1 MLHSLYG
8 RATATAVLALIAVVM
23 LASAARDFVPLSQG
37 FPLKAAA
44 WFAAIAT
51 IALSRIGRTNHPFAE
66 FGLANQVTTARA
78 AFVAMTAGTIG
89 EVVDPAVAAAAA
101 AAAVA
106 VTVMDGVDGWLARR
120 ARMSSAFGARYDM
133 EVDALLILVLS
144 ILAWQYGKAGAWV
157 ILSGLLR
164 YLFVAAGWVWPWM
177 NRRLEPS
184 RRRQAV
190 CVIQIVALIAVIEP
204 FVVPP
209 FSAAIAAAALAMLG
223 TSFAIDTR
231 WLLLHRREQMA

>member
-1 MLHSLYG
+1 MLRSLYG
-8 RATATAVLALIAVVM
+8 RAAATAILALIAVVM
-23 LASAARDFVPLSQG
+23 LAAAARGFIPLSQA

-44 WFAAIAT
+44 WFAAIAA

-66 FGLANQVTTARA
+66 FGPANQVTTARA

-89 EVVDPAVAAAAA
+89 EAVDPAVAAAAA

-120 ARMSSAFGARYDM
+120 AHMSSAFGARYDM

-177 NRRLEPS
+177 DRPLEPS
-184 RRRQAV
+184 RRRQTV
-190 CVIQIVALIAVIEP
+190 CVVQIVALIAVIEP

-209 FSAAIAAAALAMLG
+209 LSVAMAAAALAILG
-223 TSFAIDTR
+223 ASFAIDIR